1 MNSRQNAAR
10 PLTSNTHRGLSEN
23 SFASSAPARSNPAST
38 MIAAPPHSTLRAFMA
53 HRAPIHDV
61 DTAACHPSHRPAP
74 RASGTGRR
82 SDVLEG
88 LSAQGFAVVVVVFAV
103 VAVLGLVVA
112 VAGLVVAV
120 AAVVTVLGLVVAVL
134 GLVVAVLGLVVAVA
148 AVVTVLGLVVA
159 VAGFV
164 VVTVVT
170 FVSDPHAP

>member
-23 SFASSAPARSNPAST
+23 SFANSAPARSNPAST

-53 HRAPIHDV
+53 HRAPIDDV

-82 SDVLEG
+82 SDGLEG

-103 VAVLGLVVA
+103 VAVLGFVVAVAGLVVA

-120 AAVVTVLGLVVAVL
+120 AGLVVVVLGLVVAVA
-134 GLVVAVLGLVVAVA
+134 GFVVVVLGLVVAVA
-148 AVVTVLGLVVA
+148 AVVTV
-159 VAGFV
+159 
-164 VVTVVT
+164 
-170 FVSDPHAP
+170 